1 MKTKKIIMGLLIICW
16 MITIFMFSNQGSD
29 KSSKTSK
36 GSIRFILDKLSI
48 TKNMEEQQIE
58 ELIEKLQTPIRKLA
72 HFSIYT
78 LGGILT
84 SIYFS
89 LDKKSK
95 RKSIIEAILFCSIY
109 AITDEIHQYFIPGRS
124 CELRDILID
133 SSGALFGILITQ
145 FILKILPQKEKI

>member
-133 SSGALFGILITQ
+133 SSGALFGILIIQ